1 MRKNIFKLHFSAT
14 VYGGVQG
21 VGLMTTGGA
30 RLAVYLGWGPAQ
42 VQKQTLSTNKGL
54 VRVLKRGIVTAHVS
68 EELGQSDNP
77 PPPPHP
83 AMKHLLSSSATCL
96 HIPPPILPKIKKLV
110 QARRMKKAAGRINCP
125 EVSSQARHPLYKQ
138 NHPVTT
144 GSLSNPEEGRRG
156 LFSGL

>member
-1 MRKNIFKLHFSAT
+1 VILENIFAFGCGIVRKNIFKLHFSAT

-96 HIPPPILPKIKKLV
+96 HIPPPPYSPK
-110 QARRMKKAAGRINCP
+110 
-125 EVSSQARHPLYKQ
+125 
-138 NHPVTT
+138 
-144 GSLSNPEEGRRG
+144 
-156 LFSGL
+156 